1 MRNTSDTIVVKF
13 IKYGHSK
20 ISWSQQSNAFDKSR
34 NKEHVI
40 DLLSKLLS
48 SSS

>member
-1 MRNTSDTIVVKF
+1 M
-13 IKYGHSK
+13 YSK
-20 ISWSQQSNAFDKSR
+20 IPWSQLSNAFDKFK

>member
-13 IKYGHSK
+13 IKK
-20 ISWSQQSNAFDKSR
+20 ISWSQQSNAFDRSR

-40 DLLSKLLS
+40 NLLLKFLS